1 MRDPSKKQELTSLMG
16 IAVQIILS
24 LGLFFCG
31 VWSEIVG
38 INLLAVYSIFG
49 LFIWLLTLLHLRQ
62 LRLLEEETLDY
73 PNDDNENTLF
83 DNGNDDMLS
92 ARNKLSQMEKWLFPV
107 SSTLFGII
115 LVIIGYIAFIGT
127 FRYGYNVAVEKLN
140 MTIVLLFI
148 LSFISFISGKFIAG
162 MSNNAK
168 TGFLLK
174 GGAGYLLSTAMLL
187 FLFAVSLL
195 IYSMGHTWATTCM
208 HYFIAFAFF
217 VVGSDVIIR
226 IIFDFYRPRVA
237 GQINK
242 PPYQS
247 FLLGLLA
254 EPQGIFKAAAHSL
267 DYQFGFSV
275 SETWFYRF
283 VEKIIAPVIL
293 FQIITLYF
301 LSCILVIAPHEIAVL
316 ERFGV
321 PSKKAGVLK
330 PGIHF
335 KLPWPIE
342 KARLV
347 PIKRV
352 RSVFIN
358 PHRNDVS
365 KNTLVWSVA
374 HHDNGKMILVPSMKE
389 ASDDEQNSLFGIP
402 VNLLLMSADIQYTVN
417 DPYEYLYNH
426 QNVHDLIY
434 NAGWREIV
442 KYSSS
447 TDFFK
452 LMGNERI
459 DIGRMLRENIQTE
472 LDIHSSGVDILFVGI
487 YGLHPPAEVSEAF
500 ESVVSSIEEK
510 QTKILAAQT
519 YQNKIIPRALAKA
532 KSIVL
537 EAESYAVQ
545 RKLLTEAETE
555 QFELQSKAYSE
566 SPSIYRWRAYLKT
579 LKTTLTD
586 VRKIIISSE
595 IQSDEVD
602 ILDLKNKQLD
612 LLDLE
617 ISRQ

>member
-1 MRDPSKKQELTSLMG
+1 MRDSSKKQEITSILG
-16 IAVQIILS
+16 IVVQIILS
-24 LGLFFCG
+24 LCMFFCG
-31 VWSEIVG
+31 VWSTIVG
-38 INLLAVYSIFG
+38 INLLAVYSVFG
-49 LFIWLLTLLHLRQ
+49 LFIWLLTFLHLRQ
-62 LRLLEEETLDY
+62 LRLLEEEILEY
-73 PNDDNENTLF
+73 PGNGNENTLF
-83 DNGNDDMLS
+83 DNDNDDMLS
-92 ARNKLSQMEKWLFPV
+92 ARNKLFQMEKWLFPIA
-107 SSTLFGII
+107 TMIFGII
-115 LVIIGYIAFIGT
+115 LIIIGYIAFTGT
-127 FRYGYNVAVEKLN
+127 YRYGYNVALEKLT
-140 MTIVLLFI
+140 MTTVLLFVF
-148 LSFISFISGKFIAG
+148 SFIAFVSGKFVAG
-162 MSNNAK
+162 MSSNEK

-174 GGAGYLLSTAMLL
+174 GGAGYLLSTALIS
-187 FLFAVSLL
+187 FLFAISLL
-195 IYSMGHTWATTCM
+195 IYSTGQTWATTSM
-208 HYFIAFAFF
+208 HYFISFVFF

-226 IIFDFYRPRVA
+226 IIFNFYRPRIT

-254 EPQGIFKAAAHSL
+254 EPQGIFKATAHSL

-275 SETWFYRF
+275 SETWFYQF

-301 LSCILVIAPHEIAVL
+301 LSCILVVAPHEVAIL

-321 PSKKAGVLK
+321 PSKKTGVLN

-342 KARLV
+342 KARLI
-347 PIKRV
+347 PTKRI

-358 PHRNDVS
+358 PHSDNFS
-365 KNTLVWSVA
+365 QNALVWSVA
-374 HHDNGKMILVPSMKE
+374 HHKNRKMILVPSMKE
-389 ASDDEQNSLFGIP
+389 TSDDTQNSLFGIP

-417 DPYEYLYNH
+417 NPYEYLYNH
-426 QNVHDLIY
+426 QNVHNLIY
-434 NAGWREIV
+434 NVSWREIV

-452 LMGNERI
+452 LMGDERI
-459 DIGRMLRENIQTE
+459 DIGSMLRKNIQTE
-472 LDIHSSGVDILFVGI
+472 LDIHSAGVDIIFVGI
-487 YGLHPPAEVSEAF
+487 YGLHPPAEVSDAF

-510 QTKILAAQT
+510 QTKILVAQT
-519 YQNKIIPRALAKA
+519 YQTKIIPRALAKA
-532 KSIVL
+532 KSLVL
-537 EAESYAVQ
+537 EAESYAIQ
-545 RKLLTEAETE
+545 RKLLTEAETK
-555 QFELQSKAYSE
+555 QFELQNKAYSE

-579 LKTTLTD
+579 LKTTLTN

-595 IQSDEVD
+595 IESDEVD